1 MAENSLKKGRYT
13 KFSNKVGLYSTSGHG
28 FVNQGADV
36 VLNFPFKDAV
46 LEGGMSKEDVGRDER
61 FLHYELDRADIDTL
75 EDPKVLTNFKSVSA
89 SGERNLS
96 SEDDI
101 QFFDENGDLTQNL
114 LIKGN
119 NLLALYTL
127 RPGLTGK
134 VKLIYID
141 PPYNTGSDGFK
152 YNDRFN
158 HSAWLTFMKNRLE
171 IAHDL
176 LRDDGLIV
184 VQCDDNE
191 QAYLKVLMDEI
202 FNTDQNNFVNSVAV
216 RMSTA
221 SGMKTSHR
229 TKTIVKTKEYLLV
242 YAKNKQNIEL
252 NPVYV
257 RKDKFDD
264 EYGFFVEKN
273 GSDDPVNW
281 TVKRLDEKLDELGI
295 SKLKDI
301 NDAAFKKFYLANADC
316 IWARGRHHNIPKDV
330 FEKSLKERDTVFG
343 YGDGQ
348 TTNYAYRGRRLA
360 FLSKTLKT
368 CFDEEGNVVRDIATL
383 AADIWNEVN
392 TAKLFAE
399 GGVEL
404 ANGKKPEYLLQKVIT
419 LATNENDLVLDYHLG
434 SGTTA
439 AVAHKMGRRWIG
451 IEQMDYIE
459 TLAKKRLSDV
469 LAGEQG
475 GASKS
480 LGWKGGG
487 DFVYFELKK
496 YNQEFV
502 DQINEADSLS
512 ALDRV
517 YSDMAQ
523 NAFLK
528 FWFDKREFEKD
539 ENFRN
544 LPLETRKRKLI
555 EVLDE
560 NQLYLNYP
568 DMKDASHK
576 VSRDDQVLTD
586 RFYAD

>member
-1 MAENSLKKGRYT
+1 MADNSLKKGRYT
-13 KFSNKVGLYSTSGHG
+13 KFSNKIGLYSNSGHG
-28 FVNQGADV
+28 FINQGSDV
-36 VLNFPFKDAV
+36 VLNFPYKDAV

-61 FLHYELDRADIDTL
+61 FLHFELDRGDIDTL
-75 EDPKVLTNFKSVSA
+75 EDPKVLTNFKAVNA
-89 SGERNLS
+89 KDEHQLTA
-96 SEDDI
+96 EDDVR
-101 QFFDENGDLTQNL
+101 FFDDNDDLAQNL

-127 RPGLTGK
+127 RPKLTNK

-176 LRDDGLIV
+176 LSDDGLIF

-202 FNTDQNNFVNSVAV
+202 FNTDQNNFVNTIAV

-229 TKTIVKTKEYLLV
+229 TKTIVKIKEFLLV

-257 RKDKFDD
+257 RKDHFDD
-264 EYGFFVEKN
+264 EYGFFVEKHDS
-273 GSDDPVNW
+273 SDPAKW
-281 TVKRLDEKLDELGI
+281 IIKRLDEKLDELGI
-295 SKLKDI
+295 SKVKDI
-301 NDAAFKKFYLANADC
+301 NDAAFKKFYLKYADC
-316 IWARGRHHNIPKDV
+316 IWARGRHHSIPKDI
-330 FEKSLKERDTVFG
+330 FEQSLKNRDTVFG
-343 YGDGQ
+343 YGVEG
-348 TTNYAYRGRRLA
+348 TMNYAYRGRRLA

-368 CFDEEGNVVRDIATL
+368 CFDEEGNIVRDIATL
-383 AADIWNEVN
+383 SADIWNEVN

-404 ANGKKPEYLLQKVIT
+404 ANGKKPEYLIQKVIT
-419 LATNENDLVLDYHLG
+419 LATNPGDIVLDYHLG

-451 IEQMDYIE
+451 VEQMDYIE
-459 TLAKKRLSDV
+459 TLAKTRLIEV
-469 LAGEQG
+469 LKGEQG
-475 GASKS
+475 GVSKS
-480 LGWKGGG
+480 LGWHGGG
-487 DFVYFELKK
+487 NFIYMELKK
-496 YNQEFV
+496 YNQDFV
-502 DQINEADSLS
+502 DQIVTADSLS
-512 ALDRV
+512 SLDIV
-517 YSDMAQ
+517 YNEMAR

-539 ENFRN
+539 ENYRS
-544 LPLETRKRKLI
+544 LTLEDRKQKLI
-555 EVLDE
+555 EILDE

-576 VSRDDQVLTD
+576 VSADDQVLTD
-586 RFYAD
+586 RFYA